1 MLIIKDKVKY
11 NPLKI
16 SLIFLLCLG
25 CNRSTTQVAESVD
38 ETKIDTIIT
47 ETEDDEDLGLEEPQS
62 EEAYILHEK
71 YLPQIDSVIAFFTV
85 IDEEKGWLKKDT
97 FDNLDE
103 FKSTEGNE
111 LIVLSNSSFTK
122 YILNIYG
129 EMGKSEEAFYL
140 EDNKMILYS
149 TTETRYNAP
158 IYTIDNDSL
167 PVGEVVYDESESEL
181 FIEDSYFENDKIVYQ
196 ACQDCGAPN
205 AREYVRSVE
214 KNVKDKLTVFKKVG
228 K

>member
-1 MLIIKDKVKY
+1 
-11 NPLKI
+11 
-16 SLIFLLCLG
+16 
-25 CNRSTTQVAESVD
+25 VD

-71 YLPQIDSVIAFFTV
+71 YLPQIDSVIALFTV

>member
-1 MLIIKDKVKY
+1 MKY
-11 NPLKI
+11 NPLNI

-25 CNRSTTQVAESVD
+25 CNRSTTQGAESVD

-71 YLPQIDSVIAFFTV
+71 YLPQIDSVIALFTV

-158 IYTIDNDSL
+158 I
-167 PVGEVVYDESESEL
+167 
-181 FIEDSYFENDKIVYQ
+181 
-196 ACQDCGAPN
+196 
-205 AREYVRSVE
+205 
-214 KNVKDKLTVFKKVG
+214 
-228 K
+228 